1 MSSRQRLAGSPLR
14 LVSGRDPVSAR
25 FGDQL
30 IAVLPRLRRFARGL
44 SGSVA
49 DADDLVQAACER
61 ALARQ
66 HQFQE
71 GTRFDSWMFRIVQT
85 IWIDQIRSR
94 DVRKEDGD
102 IAEDRLG
109 SDEPVRRV
117 EARLALAEVRR
128 ALDRLPP
135 DQRAALLLVTVE
147 GLSYKEAAEV
157 VHVPVG
163 TIMSRLSRARIALQL
178 QLEAGRGGAGV
189 RAMQQRSD
197 DRLIAYLDGELEV
210 AQRREVEAW
219 LDADPAARR
228 RMAALA
234 ESANL
239 LRLAFDEAIREP
251 VPDRLV
257 AAARGE
263 TARTASGRPRFS
275 RSVAGWAR
283 RSWPREFGGSG
294 CRSPP
299 PCSVSS
305 SAAGLP
311 ISEPVGSR

>member
-1 MSSRQRLAGSPLR
+1 LLSRQGLAGSPLR
-14 LVSGRDPVSAR
+14 LVSGRDPVNAR

-44 SGSVA
+44 SGSLA

-85 IWIDQIRSR
+85 IWIDQVRSR
-94 DVRKEDGD
+94 DVRKEGGD

-117 EARLALAEVRR
+117 EARLALTEVRR

-157 VHVPVG
+157 VQVPVG
-163 TIMSRLSRARIALQL
+163 TIMSRLARARIALQL
-178 QLEAGRGGAGV
+178 QLEGGREG
-189 RAMQQRSD
+189 RRSTKD
-197 DRLIAYLDGELEV
+197 
-210 AQRREVEAW
+210 
-219 LDADPAARR
+219 
-228 RMAALA
+228 
-234 ESANL
+234 
-239 LRLAFDEAIREP
+239 
-251 VPDRLV
+251 
-257 AAARGE
+257 AAAQ
-263 TARTASGRPRFS
+263 
-275 RSVAGWAR
+275 
-283 RSWPREFGGSG
+283 
-294 CRSPP
+294 
-299 PCSVSS
+299 
-305 SAAGLP
+305 
-311 ISEPVGSR
+311 